1 MAKLMIGI
9 GNLIETR
16 DKIKIGD
23 KIDILLEHEGKCDKK
38 TRWTGAVVLE
48 KYSHCFL
55 AEYRIKGYP
64 IRISFKYQEL
74 LLEKPT
80 VRLRKEAVVA

>member
-1 MAKLMIGI
+1 MAKLVINT
-9 GNLIETR
+9 GNLIEAR
-16 DKIKIGD
+16 NKIKIGD
-23 KIDILLEHEGKCDKK
+23 QLEILLEHEGKCDKK

-55 AEYRIKGYP
+55 AEYRIKDYP
-64 IRISFKYQEL
+64 IRISFKYQEM

-80 VRLRKEAVVA
+80 VRLKKEAIVA

>member
-1 MAKLMIGI
+1 MAKVAINT
-9 GNLIETR
+9 GNLIEAR
-16 DKIKIGD
+16 DKIKVGD
-23 KIDILLEHEGKCDKK
+23 QLEILLEHEGKCDKK
-38 TRWTGAVVLE
+38 SRWTGAVVLE

-55 AEYRIKGYP
+55 AEYKIKGHP

-80 VRLRKEAVVA
+80 VRLRKGAVVA

>member
-1 MAKLMIGI
+1 MAKEAIKT
-9 GNLIETR
+9 GNLIEAR
-16 DKIKIGD
+16 NKIKVGD
-23 KIDILLEHEGKCDKK
+23 QLEILLEHEGKCDKK
-38 TRWTGAVVLE
+38 SRWTGAVVLE